1 METGTGRMDVK
12 ARKVYLDVAKGLA
25 ILLVIL
31 GHMNRFF
38 SYQGGK
44 FLEPR
49 KCTDITQFQIWILA
63 GDPQQ

>member
-1 METGTGRMDVK
+1 METGAGRMDVK

-38 SYQGGK
+38 SYQGRLMQGV
-44 FLEPR
+44 
-49 KCTDITQFQIWILA
+49 
-63 GDPQQ
+63 